1 MSNKSDLKEF
11 IESFNKSNKD
21 NLRISFGSPFGKNK
35 YLFINH
41 KDKILKPLRLNQTK
55 DYSIKL
61 FFKTYIEA
69 YRALQFLELYLTV
82 KDHYGDF
89 KKWVFK

>member
-21 NLRISFGSPFGKNK
+21 NLKISFGSPFGKNK

-41 KDKILKPLRLNQTK
+41 KDKILKPTKLNPNK

-69 YRALQFLELYLTV
+69 YRALEFLELYLTV

-89 KKWVFK
+89 KK